1 MNLVTQNCSCDK
13 FIWRCHKRNPKH
25 DIKVNIRT
33 VITNNFTGLSI
44 ELFKNSFDNNEI
56 EVKIIWMFSF
66 V

>member
-1 MNLVTQNCSCDK
+1 MNLVTQNCSCDN

-25 DIKVNIRT
+25 DIKANIRT
-33 VITNNFTGLSI
+33 IITNYFSGLSI

-56 EVKIIWMFSF
+56 EVTNYLD